1 MLKRDYFTKDSRR
14 EQILGAAYKMAKSEG
29 LQNLTR
35 DGVARAAGA
44 ANGSVTY
51 CFGNMGAL
59 TDAII
64 THAIDS
70 KDLRLIAEGIIN
82 NNEIALNAPKMLR
95 TQALNSLK

>member
-14 EQILGAAYKMAKSEG
+14 EQILDAAYRMARMRG
-29 LQNLTR
+29 LNYLTR
-35 DGVARAAGA
+35 DAVASAAGS

-59 TDAII
+59 TDAIMSR
-64 THAIDS
+64 AIEF
-70 KDLRLIAEGIIN
+70 KDHRLIAEGIIN